1 MHTETV
7 LESNDIE
14 TPVAARAGD
23 TLGYARV
30 STNDQNLDAQRAR
43 LIEAGAIRVFTDI
56 VSGKR
61 FERPGLAELIDHAR
75 PGDRLCVIR
84 LDRLGRSLKELL
96 ETVDGLKAHG
106 IHLVSLEE
114 RLDTSSA
121 AGELV
126 FHVFG
131 SIAHFERRLISE
143 RTRDGT
149 GDVDGRFIPARAGNT
164 GQPPVSP
171 NSNPVHPRAGG
182 EHPSGQLAD
191 SSQNGSSPRGR
202 GTQRGIRIRQSLG
215 RFIPARAGDTVSHSG
230 HRCGGTVHPRAG
242 GEHAMNLRSR
252 CGSSGSSP
260 RWRGTPAFAICASML
275 LRFIPAR
282 AGNTRSEWPATSIS
296 AVHPRA
302 GGEHGL
308 PSGPRI
314 LSAGSSPRGRGT
326 HGAIRLNVD
335 IARFIPARAGN
346 TPRSTGARP
355 GPPVHP
361 RAGGEHIRSP

>member
-7 LESNDIE
+7 LETNDIE
-14 TPVAARAGD
+14 TAVAARAGD

-30 STNDQNLDAQRAR
+30 STNDQNLDAQCAR
-43 LIEAGAIRVFTDI
+43 LTEAGAIRVFTDI

-143 RTRDGT
+143 RTRDGIAALP
-149 GDVDGRFIPARAGNT
+149 GNAVEHRVDRRSTRRRFRPLRNSSR
-164 GQPPVSP
+164 PDCHPVKPP
-171 NSNPVHPRAGG
+171 NS
-182 EHPSGQLAD
+182 
-191 SSQNGSSPRGR
+191 
-202 GTQRGIRIRQSLG
+202 
-215 RFIPARAGDTVSHSG
+215 
-230 HRCGGTVHPRAG
+230 
-242 GEHAMNLRSR
+242 
-252 CGSSGSSP
+252 
-260 RWRGTPAFAICASML
+260 
-275 LRFIPAR
+275 
-282 AGNTRSEWPATSIS
+282 SE
-296 AVHPRA
+296 
-302 GGEHGL
+302 
-308 PSGPRI
+308 
-314 LSAGSSPRGRGT
+314 
-326 HGAIRLNVD
+326 
-335 IARFIPARAGN
+335 
-346 TPRSTGARP
+346 
-355 GPPVHP
+355 
-361 RAGGEHIRSP
+361 